1 MSRRVQGLRSWL
13 WQRISALY
21 LLVYVLF
28 VTVSLFFNRPDDYDS
43 WYQWVTGPVN
53 SIALFTFFLML
64 TIHAWI
70 GIRDVVMD
78 YVQPLAVR
86 ASVLMLVGL
95 GLLFCLIW
103 LSRVLVLAYLR

>member
-21 LLVYVLF
+21 LLVYVLY
-28 VTVSLFFNRPDDYDS
+28 VSVSLLLNRPGDYSS
-43 WYQWVTGPVN
+43 WNQWVTGPAS

-64 TIHAWI
+64 TIHAWV

-78 YVQPLAVR
+78 YIHPLAGR
-86 ASVLMLVGL
+86 AIVLMLVGL

-103 LSRVLVLAYLR
+103 LTRVLVLAILR